1 MSAVDEARALLA
13 RQQER
18 EIECAERAVERNEL
32 PCRPVLDMPPA
43 LLAAL
48 CAEVEDLRA
57 ADAAH
62 ERRHALSER
71 GDGYADRVIADLR
84 AERDALRA
92 DAELARRYREAC
104 ARTDAASEADE
115 AAQTEASGA
124 ARKEAWI
131 AQGRALDA
139 LVRGEL

>member
-1 MSAVDEARALLA
+1 MSAVDEARALF
-13 RQQER
+13 
-18 EIECAERAVERNEL
+18 AVPSTRRFMTTVDHTEFAM
-32 PCRPVLDMPPA
+32 LDAAPR

-71 GDGYADRVIADLR
+71 GDGYADRVIAELQ
-84 AERDALRA
+84 AEVTALRI

-115 AAQTEASGA
+115 VAQTEASGA

-139 LVRGEL
+139 LVRGVL

>member
-1 MSAVDEARALLA
+1 MSDALTEARALLA
-13 RQQER
+13 AHATRR
-18 EIECAERAVERNEL
+18 FMMAVDDAQHALIDAAPR
-32 PCRPVLDMPPA
+32 

-62 ERRHALSER
+62 ERRHAMSER

-84 AERDALRA
+84 AERAALRI
-92 DAELARRYREAC
+92 DAELARRYRAAV

-139 LVRGEL
+139 LVRGAL

>member
-13 RQQER
+13 VPSTRRFMTTVDHTEF
-18 EIECAERAVERNEL
+18 AM
-32 PCRPVLDMPPA
+32 LDAAPR

-71 GDGYADRVIADLR
+71 GDGYADRVIAELR

-92 DAELARRYREAC
+92 DAELARRYRAANARYDV
-104 ARTDAASEADE
+104 ARTAYVESFGGSDELCAFNAAGREADAAYEALLR
-115 AAQTEASGA
+115 GA
-124 ARKEAWI
+124 K
-131 AQGRALDA
+131 
-139 LVRGEL
+139 